1 MHLAV
6 RTMGRRLKEKVTVL
20 LVDDHEVVRL
30 GLMTLLEDVP
40 WIDVVSEA
48 GSAAEAIAEVSAHE
62 PDVVVMDIRMPG
74 ESGIDACREIRKRW
88 PQTKVIMLTS
98 HADDNL
104 IFQALQAG
112 ASGYVLKQVGNRSL
126 IDALKAVRE
135 GQALL
140 DPSVTQRVIERV
152 RQHEMQSQA
161 AAFRDLTARELEV
174 LAEVATG
181 KSNNEI
187 ADALMLSEKTVRNHV
202 SAILSK
208 LGLSNR
214 IEAAT
219 YAVRNNIEQHR
230 PDRN

>member
-1 MHLAV
+1 MSEEV
-6 RTMGRRLKEKVTVL
+6 SVL

-30 GLMTLLEDVP
+30 GLMTLLEDIP
-40 WIDVVSEA
+40 WVNIVGEA
-48 GSAAEAIAEVSAHE
+48 GSAAEAIAEVDAWR

-74 ESGIDACREIRKRW
+74 ESGIDACREIRQRW
-88 PQTKVIMLTS
+88 PETKVIMLTS
-98 HADDNL
+98 YTDDDL

-112 ASGYVLKQVGNRSL
+112 ANGYVLKQVGNRPL

-140 DPSVTQRVIERV
+140 DPGVTQRVIERV
-152 RQHEMQSQA
+152 RQHEMENQA
-161 AAFRDLTARELEV
+161 AAFKDLTARELEV

-187 ADALMLSEKTVRNHV
+187 AEALTVSEKTVRNHV
-202 SAILSK
+202 STILSK
-208 LGLSNR
+208 LGFSNR

-219 YAVRNNIEQHR
+219 YAVRNNIEQHVPGR
-230 PDRN
+230 E